1 MRGRDEL
8 RRWSKGIAVYS
19 VAPQFV
25 CRTGVDCG
33 EVRMKRGIGAV
44 LALLLAAAGPAGAD
58 SLDVIRATGSIKLGY
73 RLDAPPF
80 SYRNDAGEPVGLAVT
95 LCDRVA
101 DHIGG
106 LIGLSELR
114 RVWVAVSSQTRFTA
128 IRAQKIDLLCG
139 PTTQTIQ
146 RREEMDFSIPY
157 FIDGAGAVFRRGGAE
172 RLSDLT
178 TEPVGVLAGT
188 TTERLV
194 PKLLAEVGATSAI
207 QTFDSHGD
215 GLQALQNG
223 EIEAY
228 FGDQSILFYQLG
240 LIRPSVPLVMSQQHF
255 SFEPYAL
262 TMRRGDQEMRLFV
275 DDALSRIYESGEI
288 FGIINATM
296 GQINLSKLTE
306 AVYEVVTIPR

>member
-1 MRGRDEL
+1 MCVGNWGR
-8 RRWSKGIAVYS
+8 RMY
-19 VAPQFV
+19 
-25 CRTGVDCG
+25 RTFLF
-33 EVRMKRGIGAV
+33 A
-44 LALLLAAAGPAGAD
+44 LAALAIGGAARAD
-58 SLDVIRATGSIKLGY
+58 SLDVVRATGTIKLGY

-80 SYRNDAGEPVGLAVT
+80 SYRNDEGEPVGLAVN

-101 DHIGG
+101 DRVGEALG
-106 LIGLSELR
+106 LPELR
-114 RVWVAVSSQTRFTA
+114 RVWVPVSAQTRFNA

-172 RLSDLT
+172 RLEDLT
-178 TEPVGVLAGT
+178 AEPVGVLAGT
-188 TTERLV
+188 TTERLA
-194 PKLLAEVGATSAI
+194 PKLLARVGASSEI
-207 QTFDSHGD
+207 RTFESHGD
-215 GLQALQNG
+215 GLAALQNG

-228 FGDQSILFYQLG
+228 FGDQSILVYQLG
-240 LIRPSVPLVMSQQHF
+240 QLRPAVPLVISEQQF

-262 TMRRGDQEMRLFV
+262 AMGRGETELRLLV

-288 FGIINATM
+288 FGIIAATM
-296 GQINLSKLTE
+296 GQLSLSTLTE

>member
-1 MRGRDEL
+1 M
-8 RRWSKGIAVYS
+8 
-19 VAPQFV
+19 
-25 CRTGVDCG
+25 GVDNG
-33 EVRMKRGIGAV
+33 EQRMILRFS
-44 LALLLAAAGPAGAD
+44 LALALMVAGAGLARAD
-58 SLDVIRATGSIKLGY
+58 SLDLVKATGSIKLGY

-80 SYRNDAGEPVGLAVT
+80 SYRNEADEPAGLTVA
-95 LCDRVA
+95 LCGRVA
-101 DHIGG
+101 DHVGAALG
-106 LIGLSELR
+106 LPELR
-114 RVWVAVSSQTRFTA
+114 RVWVPVSSQTRFTA
-128 IRAQKIDLLCG
+128 IRGQKIDLLCG

-146 RREEMDFSIPY
+146 RRDEMDFSIPY

-188 TTERLV
+188 TTERLA
-194 PKLLAEVGATSAI
+194 PKLLERVGATSEMR
-207 QTFDSHGD
+207 TFGSHGD

-240 LIRPSVPLVMSQQHF
+240 LMRPAVPLVMSEQQF

-262 TMRRGDQEMRLFV
+262 AMRRGEHQLRIYV
-275 DDALSRIYESGEI
+275 DDALSRIYESGEV
-288 FGIINATM
+288 FKIIQATM
-296 GQINLSKLTE
+296 GQISLSKLTE